1 MKNKTFDKW
10 LPLWLSP
17 KSLAGRLLWLSGLWT
32 ILALS
37 AGGLILSA
45 VFKDSVEQGFNNRL
59 EQTLIAMV
67 GATEVAND
75 GLLDFTKPL
84 ADQQFLEPYSGRY
97 WQISSADQTALRS
110 RSLWD
115 FEIPSRLNT
124 PALSSLMYDIKG
136 PDNQT
141 IRIFAQDI
149 TLADD
154 ERVYRYI
161 VAGDLAELNAQID
174 RFDRILLWSLGAMGL
189 GLLTA
194 MILQVTVGLK
204 PLGRVKRALAAIRS
218 GKEDRLSTDYPPE
231 MMPLV
236 DEVNAV
242 LDYNKD
248 LVERAR
254 TQVGNLAHA
263 LKTPLS
269 VMTNE
274 CGEGDHAGLAKVV
287 DKQTSEIRRHVEH
300 YLSHARIMG
309 RSNILGVQT
318 HVRPVVE
325 GITRT
330 IAKIYP
336 DKPLS
341 FAINIDEKVYIQ
353 IDRQDLDEILG
364 NLIDNAAIWTTDR
377 ISILAKVNSAKSKD
391 KDNSKGNTKPMICLE
406 ISDNGPGVSDEE
418 LKLIVKRGKRLDETK
433 PGSGLGLSIV
443 KDIVEMSGGQFSVSH
458 ATEGGLKV
466 SFFLPGSD

>member
-1 MKNKTFDKW
+1 MKNNKIKNR

-37 AGGLILSA
+37 AGGIILSA
-45 VFKDSVEQGFNNRL
+45 VFKDSVEQGFNDRL

-67 GATEVAND
+67 GATEVRND
-75 GLLDFTKPL
+75 GVLDFTKPL
-84 ADQQFLEPYSGRY
+84 ADQQFEEPYSGRY
-97 WQISSADQTALRS
+97 WQISSKDITPLRS

-115 FEIPSRLNT
+115 FEIPPRLNT
-124 PALSSLMYDIKG
+124 PALSSLLYEING

-141 IRIFAQDI
+141 IRIFSQDI

-154 ERVYRYI
+154 ERNYRYM

-174 RFDRILLWSLGAMGL
+174 RFDQILLWSLGAMGL

-218 GKEDRLSTDYPPE
+218 GKESRLKTDYPPE

-236 DEVNAV
+236 NEVNAV

-269 VMTNE
+269 VITNE
-274 CGEGDHAGLAKVV
+274 CGEGDHKGLAKVV
-287 DKQTSEIRRHVEH
+287 DKQTREIRRHVDH
-300 YLSHARIMG
+300 YLTHARIMG
-309 RSNILGVQT
+309 RSNIIGIQT
-318 HVRPVVE
+318 HVRPVVD
-325 GITRT
+325 GITRS
-330 IAKIYP
+330 IKKIYP
-336 DKPLS
+336 DKGFS
-341 FAINIDEKVYIQ
+341 FAVNVDESIYVQ
-353 IDRQDLDEILG
+353 IDRQDLNEILG
-364 NLIDNAAIWTTDR
+364 NLMDNAAIWTKDR
-377 ISILAKVNSAKSKD
+377 ITILAKVINHNSASAN
-391 KDNSKGNTKPMICLE
+391 DNNSATPMVCIE
-406 ISDNGPGVSDEE
+406 ISDNGCGVSDDE
-418 LKLIVKRGKRLDETK
+418 LSFIIKRGKRLDETK

-443 KDIVEMSGGQFSVSH
+443 KDIVEMSGGTLSLSH

-466 SFFLPGSD
+466 SLILPGST